1 MTPLDL
7 TQGPP
12 RSPRD
17 ELRGLCMLPRMID
30 IARAKLPGGNV
41 GEYQIGQGMS
51 AIVLAGLG
59 LDAAQFVELVRAA
72 TSDAEVAAA
81 LWQGAAAPLKAIN
94 ARLSRATVAHVPPD
108 LRTTFQ
114 Q

>member
-7 TQGPP
+7 AKAPP
-12 RSPRD
+12 RSPQE

-51 AIVLAGLG
+51 AVVLAALSLG
-59 LDAAQFVELVRAA
+59 AAQFVEIVRSA
-72 TSDAEVAAA
+72 SNDADVAAA
-81 LWQGAAAPLKAIN
+81 LWHGTAAPLKAIN
-94 ARLSRATVAHVPPD
+94 ARLSRATVADVP
-108 LRTTFQ
+108 
-114 Q
+114 